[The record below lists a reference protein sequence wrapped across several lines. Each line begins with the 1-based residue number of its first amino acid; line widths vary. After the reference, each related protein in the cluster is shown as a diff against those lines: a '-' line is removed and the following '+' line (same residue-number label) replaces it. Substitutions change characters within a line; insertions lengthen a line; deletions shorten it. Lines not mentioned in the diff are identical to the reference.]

1 MDKIKRLPREQMT
14 GDQNDG
20 LGAEH
25 DARPDVE
32 GHRVPPSDRLSPGMP
47 GTGGDQ
53 LTPGMPGTGG
63 DSLRR
68 PVGGGEVDDV
78 EGHAQ
83 LTPGMPGTGGDE
95 LSPGMPGT
103 GGDQLRR
110 PVGGGELRR
119 PSDRGE

>member
-1 MDKIKRLPREQMT
+1 MDKIKRLPREQVT
-14 GDQNDG
+14 GDQTDG

-32 GHRVPPSDRLSPGMP
+32 GHLRVP
-47 GTGGDQ
+47 

-63 DSLRR
+63 DKLAPGMPGTGGDTLRR

-78 EGHAQ
+78 EGHGL

-95 LSPGMPGT
+95 LHRPIGSGE
-103 GGDQLRR
+103 LRR
-110 PVGGGELRR
+110 PVGGGEVR
-119 PSDRGE
+119 

>member
-32 GHRVPPSDRLSPGMP
+32 GHLSPGMS
-47 GTGGDQ
+47 GTGGDN
-53 LTPGMPGTGG
+53 
-63 DSLRR
+63 
-68 PVGGGEVDDV
+68 
-78 EGHAQ
+78 
-83 LTPGMPGTGGDE
+83 

-110 PVGGGELRR
+110 PVGGGEVDDVEGHGMLTPGMPGTGGDALHRPIGSGEIRR
-119 PSDRGE
+119 PIGGGEAR

>member
-1 MDKIKRLPREQMT
+1 MTVDKVKRMPHEQMT

-32 GHRVPPSDRLSPGMP
+32 GHLAPGMP
-47 GTGGDQ
+47 GTGGDS
-53 LTPGMPGTGG
+53 LAPGMPGTGG

-68 PVGGGEVDDV
+68 PVGGGELEDDV
-78 EGHAQ
+78 EGHLA
-83 LTPGMPGTGGDE
+83 
-95 LSPGMPGT
+95 PGMPGT

-110 PVGGGELRR
+110 PAGGGELDPGMPGTGGDSLRRPVGGGELR
-119 PSDRGE
+119 

>member
-1 MDKIKRLPREQMT
+1 MDKIKRLPREQVA

-32 GHRVPPSDRLSPGMP
+32 GHRASLTPGMP
-47 GTGGDQ
+47 GTGGDE
-53 LTPGMPGTGG
+53 LSPGMPGTGG

-78 EGHAQ
+78 EGHGL
-83 LTPGMPGTGGDE
+83 LTPGMPGTGGDALHRPIGSGE
-95 LSPGMPGT
+95 I
-103 GGDQLRR
+103 RR
-110 PVGGGELRR
+110 PIGGGEAR
-119 PSDRGE
+119 